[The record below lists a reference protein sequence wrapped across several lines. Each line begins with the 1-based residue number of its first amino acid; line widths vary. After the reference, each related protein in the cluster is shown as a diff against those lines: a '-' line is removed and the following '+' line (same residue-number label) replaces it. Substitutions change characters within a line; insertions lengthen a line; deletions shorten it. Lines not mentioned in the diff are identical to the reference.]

1 MSSLFNKTTGLSL
14 ASVLGNSVATTNV
27 YNNTT
32 TTNTT
37 TITSNII
44 VGTKAIVKG
53 VLGTILWS
61 RWGSA
66 DYGPSNSNSPYNYSS
81 THDGDSIAAV
91 GGASDSGSN
100 KMSGDS
106 TMILAENSTFTHSDD
121 ADSGTSTQ
129 DVVLHKFLLPQQ
141 TLLDPPRKITSVTM
155 DPLGNYCSV
164 VDTLGRV
171 MLIDLS
177 TKQIVRM
184 WKGLRDAKCYWIINP
199 EETFLVIYAR
209 QRSLVEIWKMMHGP
223 RVYKMEVSSSDF
235 RIFQCSPTNTT
246 ITNCYTMQSGIIA
259 PLNVPSQKD
268 TILMNNSTCGPD
280 VLINSASTSDKYALM
295 RRSPVLH
302 LQLLNQLL
310 SEESSVPP
318 TPESVYNA
326 ILQFTSTLDLSNA
339 LDLIASS
346 SYLEEG
352 LLLTGDEHELFYSRV
367 VHLCQEK
374 LALAEEQHN
383 FLQQHADLLRRNI
396 QFHTQVIEAYDLI
409 RNFELDTFG
418 DEEEEEDGEET
429 EDGEIVG
436 APRTP
441 WAEEAMSWIE
451 TYEEVT
457 GGPLLGINDNS
468 SKFLKFSSFF
478 KACHMQ
484 SSSSS
489 DVYYKAGTADR
500 SIISI
505 ELCDSSKDR
514 IVILSHVFSPLLKDI
529 FVFKTVN
536 LVFNSLGLNR
546 NFPLL
551 EQYFGEWFLSLPA
564 LEASEASLYD
574 MWCPIL
580 RWLQDMIA
588 AAYDLEYE
596 GNSSEKHNMLPHLQ
610 TLCSEASDLP
620 RAFLL
625 AVVCREAVFIASK
638 QREAKTYGKV
648 SSKAA
653 VQPWDRLLRK
663 LRLCLLVSIRLQ
675 GELLD
680 PLPITVSNVEAGNIF
695 SVFQWIARDELTLSH
710 KQDELDN
717 VENACRSSRLKLHPS
732 LPESDT
738 ASKWKIL
745 QRACG
750 VRNKLNG
757 ERASLLFFPE
767 KTDQPGPLLLYLSHF
782 NKPIELAAHRALL
795 LGEKWGKTPKSLHL
809 IKDAVSALRVLEGN
823 QTKYNNISCA
833 VRLEIWQTRI
843 RPIYRALFFGFEEVP
858 ELSED
863 IMWPLVHDSGW
874 LRGLTKVAAEV
885 LSLIERTPK
894 ILEQQDTVEV
904 EMNDDVEEEDS
915 DVDAP
920 WPTVQDDIVLRSL
933 VQRTKPVNMDS
944 LGIHKGII
952 CAAHLTDD
960 INSLVLCAPSFGD
973 VFLSSSL
980 FSQRFESY
988 CRTEEQI
995 SFLIK
1000 AVYKKAREFNG
1011 PLFDRFDLHEIE
1023 NLGKAW
1029 GFTES
1034 RIRSEFILAIYLYGK
1049 DAMATDLLTD
1059 LSSSDEV
1066 EHFVSEALCIA
1077 SIRIHATLKILKQ
1090 VKQFRPI
1097 LSMLDAETCRWV
1109 KDQTDYG
1116 LVKFQ
1121 AYGFNADSFP
1131 SLSAT
1136 HELVLKLLRMSSG
1149 AKDKTLVEKTH
1160 ALSLLTATLLK
1171 AIQDGQ
1177 DAV

>member
-1 MSSLFNKTTGLSL
+1 MDASALVSFAFDQNKNNTVNESYSKAPNLNLFSLPRSSIIQQEEAECLLAIAWTDTNCSAQLLLTSSPSPPISIWTCNDSNLQVIVSVKAFACNSGNVTILIATAHRVYSIPVCLPTTTLMLELQDTPTLLFPNKSFVTDYFLIHGCDFVENKMRVQDFQITHNLFLWIVFTSGSAIRLSLDSQHHSTVSATDEIIQIHLLFSPSSHFNNNLVPLPKYHPSSSLIIPQTPIYEAISYGDGVSSLTFYTSDDSFTGGATASQISIGFSGELRLLSSPSSVYNHNKTD
-14 ASVLGNSVATTNV
+14 A
-27 YNNTT
+27 T

-61 RWGSA
+61 RWGSV
-66 DYGPSNSNSPYNYSS
+66 DYDSSNSNSPYNYSS
-81 THDGDSIAAV
+81 THN
-91 GGASDSGSN
+91 SDSAAAAGAATASN
-100 KMSGDS
+100 SSKISGDGIVILTQDS
-106 TMILAENSTFTHSDD
+106 TEPLTNSDD
-121 ADSGTSTQ
+121 VDSGTSTQ

-184 WKGLRDAKCYWIINP
+184 WKGLRDAKCYWIINS
-199 EETFLVIYAR
+199 EETFLVIHAR

-259 PLNVPSQKD
+259 PLNVPSQRD
-268 TILMNNSTCGPD
+268 IIMMDNSICSPD
-280 VLINSASTSDKYALM
+280 VLINSASTSDKYALI

-418 DEEEEEDGEET
+418 DEEEEEDGEEI

-457 GGPLLGINDNS
+457 GGPLLGINDTS

-484 SSSSS
+484 SSSNS

-500 SIISI
+500 SVIPI

-536 LVFNSLGLNR
+536 LVFNSLGLSR

-551 EQYFGEWFLSLPA
+551 EQ
-564 LEASEASLYD
+564 
-574 MWCPIL
+574 
-580 RWLQDMIA
+580 
-588 AAYDLEYE
+588 
-596 GNSSEKHNMLPHLQ
+596 
-610 TLCSEASDLP
+610 
-620 RAFLL
+620 
-625 AVVCREAVFIASK
+625 
-638 QREAKTYGKV
+638 
-648 SSKAA
+648 
-653 VQPWDRLLRK
+653 
-663 LRLCLLVSIRLQ
+663 VSI
-675 GELLD
+675 
-680 PLPITVSNVEAGNIF
+680 
-695 SVFQWIARDELTLSH
+695 
-710 KQDELDN
+710 
-717 VENACRSSRLKLHPS
+717 
-732 LPESDT
+732 
-738 ASKWKIL
+738 
-745 QRACG
+745 
-750 VRNKLNG
+750 
-757 ERASLLFFPE
+757 
-767 KTDQPGPLLLYLSHF
+767 
-782 NKPIELAAHRALL
+782 
-795 LGEKWGKTPKSLHL
+795 
-809 IKDAVSALRVLEGN
+809 
-823 QTKYNNISCA
+823 
-833 VRLEIWQTRI
+833 
-843 RPIYRALFFGFEEVP
+843 
-858 ELSED
+858 
-863 IMWPLVHDSGW
+863 
-874 LRGLTKVAAEV
+874 
-885 LSLIERTPK
+885 
-894 ILEQQDTVEV
+894 
-904 EMNDDVEEEDS
+904 
-915 DVDAP
+915 
-920 WPTVQDDIVLRSL
+920 
-933 VQRTKPVNMDS
+933 
-944 LGIHKGII
+944 
-952 CAAHLTDD
+952 
-960 INSLVLCAPSFGD
+960 
-973 VFLSSSL
+973 L
-980 FSQRFESY
+980 FS
-988 CRTEEQI
+988 
-995 SFLIK
+995 
-1000 AVYKKAREFNG
+1000 
-1011 PLFDRFDLHEIE
+1011 HH
-1023 NLGKAW
+1023 
-1029 GFTES
+1029 
-1034 RIRSEFILAIYLYGK
+1034 
-1049 DAMATDLLTD
+1049 M
-1059 LSSSDEV
+1059 
-1066 EHFVSEALCIA
+1066 
-1077 SIRIHATLKILKQ
+1077 
-1090 VKQFRPI
+1090 
-1097 LSMLDAETCRWV
+1097 
-1109 KDQTDYG
+1109 
-1116 LVKFQ
+1116 
-1121 AYGFNADSFP
+1121 
-1131 SLSAT
+1131 
-1136 HELVLKLLRMSSG
+1136 
-1149 AKDKTLVEKTH
+1149 
-1160 ALSLLTATLLK
+1160 
-1171 AIQDGQ
+1171 
-1177 DAV
+1177 